1 MTAVLGGH
9 AALSALS
16 TGAVTPQVKAGK
28 IRVLASSGDKR
39 LPTFPDTPLLK
50 ELGYDC
56 EVYLWTGL
64 FVLKDVPAPIVKT
77 LRAATQKAVQD
88 EEFVKASA
96 KMQMPPAYL
105 DADEFK
111 TWWDKDTEMLVNAI
125 RRMPKPDSKP
135 AAK

>member
-1 MTAVLGGH
+1 M
-9 AALSALS
+9 
-16 TGAVTPQVKAGK
+16 
-28 IRVLASSGDKR
+28 
-39 LPTFPDTPLLK
+39 
-50 ELGYDC
+50 
-56 EVYLWTGL
+56 

-125 RRMPKPDSKP
+125 RRMPKPDPKP